1 MITIEI
7 AYSCSTIIALLASAS
22 QVKQLLISKRS
33 DELSPATWSVWSCTQ
48 FVSLLYALSLEQA
61 VLIIAN
67 CIWITFYI
75 VMISLIYYYRR
86 NPGGRK
92 YTVLT
97 TKMSQTEAALGE

>member
-61 VLIIAN
+61 VNDSRLLGIN
-67 CIWITFYI
+67 T
-75 VMISLIYYYRR
+75 VGK
-86 NPGGRK
+86 GGKREAEREIMRK
-92 YTVLT
+92 WERYGAQQAGHAWADFLP
-97 TKMSQTEAALGE
+97 SE